1 MTPNRNESTWIGR
14 LYAALIEAS
23 ATAIAVHYDAPWNRP
38 DRERAGRNA

>member
-23 ATAIAVHYDAPWNRP
+23 ATAVAVHYDAPWNR
-38 DRERAGRNA
+38 ERTKAVGHRV